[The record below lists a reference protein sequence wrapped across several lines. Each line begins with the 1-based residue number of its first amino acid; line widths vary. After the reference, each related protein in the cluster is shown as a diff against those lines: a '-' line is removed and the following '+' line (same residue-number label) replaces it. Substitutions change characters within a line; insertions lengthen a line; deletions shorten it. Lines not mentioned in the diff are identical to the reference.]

1 LVRKFMQTLNESVY
15 EELEK
20 TARKKG
26 ITLQEL
32 LRAVII
38 PEWVQKQER
47 REKRRET

>member
-1 LVRKFMQTLNESVY
+1 MVPMFMQTLSESIH

-20 TARKKG
+20 IARKKG

-38 PEWVQKQER
+38 PEWVQNQEGER
-47 REKRRET
+47 KSRQT